1 MKFAKTLAVAAMTTV
16 VTLGLASP
24 AAAAEPQPQCEYN
37 GNVTPCWEY
46 YSWYWTYSACH
57 AEGREQIKSSRY
69 SDYLCDGGATV
80 YLWLRRV

>member
-1 MKFAKTLAVAAMTTV
+1 MKFTKTLAVAAMTTV
-16 VTLGLASP
+16 ITLGLASP
-24 AAAAEPQPQCEYN
+24 AAAVEPNPQCEST
-37 GNVTPCWEY
+37 GNKTPCWEY

-57 AEGREQIKSSRY
+57 AEGRKQVESPRY